1 MSTSSIKHKVRGWRT
16 TEQHSPPL
24 RRKMMSPQRERV
36 LISPQRERV
45 LLLLPRMRTGGTVD
59 RFSNSPLNEPFV
71 RATQPFHCSVTR
83 VPLAFSWA
91 RQASHRPHRP
101 LRWPHVLSSNLPAST
116 DASAGHAGNVKER
129 EIRRIKTRPSEM
141 DRIAATQIVRSSKL
155 IAVEE
160 SEKIAIALKSMHE
173 NEHTQQRLSV
183 GLHTL
188 VKQTV
193 SLSTK
198 RFALGRNA
206 SSGCAGVDVAIAAFA
221 SQRMGAVAPRPRRP
235 QNGLFVVAHEA
246 RCLRR
251 ACVHAPTISH
261 STHTFLPRF
270 SVSQKGDMHVKKG
283 ARKFKTQRAYCD
295 PDVGEAK
302 SGMTPLHFATLM
314 GRNDIVAVLV
324 NEGNANASQKDTE
337 REVAPII
344 VACEKGVLSIIR
356 FLIEEARVSFDFTEY
371 IERGISPVHLARD
384 NGHGKCSRYLEYL
397 QSQELSDMAE
407 RTHRVRF
414 NFNLWGLEGQFDF
427 VRSSARTPRRGVR
440 ADELT
445 KSRKIPTRKILL
457 PTIITILFS

>member
-1 MSTSSIKHKVRGWRT
+1 
-16 TEQHSPPL
+16 
-24 RRKMMSPQRERV
+24 
-36 LISPQRERV
+36 
-45 LLLLPRMRTGGTVD
+45 
-59 RFSNSPLNEPFV
+59 
-71 RATQPFHCSVTR
+71 
-83 VPLAFSWA
+83 
-91 RQASHRPHRP
+91 
-101 LRWPHVLSSNLPAST
+101 
-116 DASAGHAGNVKER
+116 
-129 EIRRIKTRPSEM
+129 M

-188 VKQTV
+188 VKQT
-193 SLSTK
+193 
-198 RFALGRNA
+198 
-206 SSGCAGVDVAIAAFA
+206 
-221 SQRMGAVAPRPRRP
+221 
-235 QNGLFVVAHEA
+235 
-246 RCLRR
+246 
-251 ACVHAPTISH
+251 
-261 STHTFLPRF
+261 
-270 SVSQKGDMHVKKG
+270 KGDMHVKKG

-407 RTHRVRF
+407 RLKRASIGQRTFIRASDRHF
-414 NFNLWGLEGQFDF
+414 NDSFTADIERLFGEHSTGLDYSGSKDMTRIGDEGSTSPARELASQ
-427 VRSSARTPRRGVR
+427 RLTSALGFT
-440 ADELT
+440 
-445 KSRKIPTRKILL
+445 
-457 PTIITILFS
+457 